1 MWRDPRSEMDR
12 RELRGVPMEERMTAD
27 RDERI
32 RIEDTVRR
40 RMIDGEGV
48 GWAPVFVSI
57 LLLLGFAYLIF
68 GAPTRSNN
76 VQGENVMAPA
86 VRPIAPN

>member
-1 MWRDPRSEMDR
+1 MS
-12 RELRGVPMEERMTAD
+12 AD
-27 RDERI
+27 RGDRI
-32 RIEDTVRR
+32 HIEDSVRR

-68 GAPTRSNN
+68 GAPTRSN
-76 VQGENVMAPA
+76 VQDENVMAPA
-86 VRPIAPN
+86 VQAPH

>member
-1 MWRDPRSEMDR
+1 
-12 RELRGVPMEERMTAD
+12 MEERMSAD
-27 RDERI
+27 RGDRI
-32 RIEDTVRR
+32 HIEDSVRR

-68 GAPTRSNN
+68 AAPTHSNN
-76 VQGENVMAPA
+76 AQDENVMAPA